1 MLLRVLSLRV
11 MLRELLVLS
20 VLLVLAVVLLLL
32 LLEGRLLLL
41 LRGILR
47 RNDRLHVG
55 VGIGIL
61 LLSVL
66 INDVGSIRVHNTV
79 S

>member
-1 MLLRVLSLRV
+1 MLLGVLSLRV

-32 LLEGRLLLL
+32 LLESRLLLL
-41 LRGILR
+41 LQGILR
-47 RNDRLHVG
+47 RDDRLRVG
-55 VGIGIL
+55 VGIRIL